1 MNAEGPNVQRRLAAV
16 LAADVVGYS
25 RLMEVDEAGTLA
37 RLKTVRLELI
47 DPAIT
52 KCKGRIIKTTGD
64 GLLVEFQSVT
74 EALRC
79 AVDFQERMARRNR
92 DMAASRALLYR
103 IGINLG
109 DVIVEDN
116 DIFGDG
122 VNVAARLEGL
132 AEPGGICISAAV
144 RDQVADRLPVGF
156 QDLGEQHVKNI
167 SRPIRVYK
175 VVLNGQANEPA
186 GVAVA
191 QAAPQVS
198 VRKSS
203 IAVLPFVN
211 MSGDPEQEFF
221 ADGLTEDII
230 TELSRFRQLLVISR
244 NAVFVHKGKPIK
256 PQQVAREFGVD
267 YVVEGSV
274 RKAADRVRVT
284 VQLID
289 GETETHLWA
298 ERYDRKLEDI
308 FAIQDEVTSS
318 IAATL
323 FGRVE
328 AARHD
333 RVQRK
338 PTDSM
343 AAYEYVLTGKVLHHW
358 SNPESNVQAIGMLN
372 RAIELDPNYA
382 HAHAWKACVTGQAW
396 LHGWSEDPAA
406 SLRVIAEELQIALS
420 LDDNDA
426 DVHRIL
432 AALNV
437 NFNEHDKAA
446 YHQSRAL
453 ELNPNSDLIV
463 VQQGELLTWLG
474 RPTEGIEWIRRAM
487 RLNPYHPERFWSH
500 LGRAQ
505 YTGRCYADAIGSYSR
520 LTKPDQSHHAF
531 LAAASAQ
538 LGNWVS
544 ASAHAREVLARQREF
559 HRRRVP
565 QDAALSA
572 TVRHRTRARG
582 FVEGGAAGLAADRH
596 DLPRGAS
603 PLRATAGRAGFLHA
617 TGKHTHRAAHA
628 APARA
633 DNLASACYDLSQG

>member
-25 RLMEVDEAGTLA
+25 RLMEVDETGTLA

-52 KCKGRIIKTTGD
+52 NCKGRIIKTTGD

-122 VNVAARLEGL
+122 VNVAARLESM
-132 AEPGGICISAAV
+132 ADPGGICISAAV
-144 RDQVADRLPVGF
+144 RDQVADRLPIGF

-175 VVLNGQANEPA
+175 VVLSAQAGEPAAAGGQAS
-186 GVAVA
+186 
-191 QAAPQVS
+191 PQEG
-198 VRKSS
+198 VRKPS

-256 PQQVAREFGVD
+256 AQQVAREFGVD

-308 FAIQDEVTSS
+308 FDIQDEVTSS

-323 FGRVE
+323 SGRVE

-343 AAYEYVLTGKVLHHW
+343 AAYECVLTGKVLHHW
-358 SNPESNVQAIGMLN
+358 SNHESNVKAIRMLD

-396 LHGWSEDPAA
+396 LNGWSEDPAG
-406 SLRVIAEELQIALS
+406 SLRVIAEELQVALS

-432 AALNV
+432 AAVKL
-437 NFNEHDKAA
+437 NFNEHDKAV

-505 YTGRCYADAIGSYSR
+505 YTGHCYADAIGSFSR
-520 LTKPDQSHHAF
+520 LTKPDHAHHAF

-538 LGNWVS
+538 LGNRVS
-544 ASAHAREVLARQREF
+544 AGAHAREVLAQQENFTVSAFLQTLHYQQPSDTEHVRE
-559 HRRRVP
+559 
-565 QDAALSA
+565 
-572 TVRHRTRARG
+572 
-582 FVEGGAAGLAADRH
+582 GLLKAE
-596 DLPRGAS
+596 LPA
-603 PLRATAGRAGFLHA
+603 
-617 TGKHTHRAAHA
+617 
-628 APARA
+628 
-633 DNLASACYDLSQG
+633 